1 MYPPSHPNTILKR
14 VIEES
19 GSATLVED
27 RPQPQPFGSAWSI
40 YRFPTATARLVW
52 DGRESWAFLQGER
65 AGPCTTIHRC
75 MSLRETVNMKLF
87 REQVEELSMKSG
99 L

>member
-40 YRFPTATARLVW
+40 IGSQQLPRDWCGTVGNLGHSYRGNGP
-52 DGRESWAFLQGER
+52 GRVQ
-65 AGPCTTIHRC
+65 
-75 MSLRETVNMKLF
+75 LF
-87 REQVEELSMKSG
+87 IAA
-99 L
+99 